1 MPAES
6 KGIGEGVPD
15 FHFVSLVWDDIQIT
29 FRISDLIGQPLF
41 GSEQSWNNE
50 IKAWA
55 KDRYPELKLEGSF
68 RLSYNGSVF
77 ARENLGILLTFKN
90 LINTEGTDMVFR
102 PLSPELKS
110 ELYLIWNKYQ
120 TFTPIAEK
128 FLEQI
133 KKAFK

>member
-1 MPAES
+1 MSQS
-6 KGIGEGVPD
+6 KVGTMKSRHGP
-15 FHFVSLVWDDIQIT
+15 
-29 FRISDLIGQPLF
+29 
-41 GSEQSWNNE
+41 
-50 IKAWA
+50 
-55 KDRYPELKLEGSF
+55 
-68 RLSYNGSVF
+68 SYNGSVF

-128 FLEQI
+128 FLKKI
-133 KKAFK
+133 KKTFK

>member
-1 MPAES
+1 MPSSHPLATKKS
-6 KGIGEGVPD
+6 I
-15 FHFVSLVWDDIQIT
+15 LV
-29 FRISDLIGQPLF
+29 SDLVGESLF
-41 GSEQSWNNE
+41 VSEQSWNNE

-55 KDRYPELKLEGSF
+55 KERFSELRLEGSF

-77 ARENLGILLTFKN
+77 ARENLGILLTFKD

-102 PLSPELKS
+102 PLSPQLKS
-110 ELYLIWNKYQ
+110 DLYLIWNKYQ

-133 KKAFK
+133 KKAFMVSD